1 MSDKKPLLKIE
12 NAKIICKNFKGAE
25 RQYNPEG
32 KRTFCVVLNIPTE
45 EAMRLEETGWNIRI
59 LKSSD
64 DYPDGGY
71 MLPVEARFKPYPPV
85 IWIRRNG
92 EKPMKMEEA
101 TVGELDNM
109 SFQSANLII
118 SGNEYEPHKIKAYL
132 REMYAD
138 VEVNQMAQAFFSRGV
153 E

>member
-1 MSDKKPLLKIE
+1 MSRKNHLMEIK

-32 KRTFCVVLNIPTE
+32 KRTFCVVLDIPTDEVMKLE
-45 EAMRLEETGWNIRI
+45 EAGWNVRI
-59 LKSSD
+59 LKPSE
-64 DYPDGGY
+64 DYPEGGY
-71 MLPVEARFKPYPPV
+71 MISVEARFKPYSPV

-92 EKPMKMEEA
+92 GAEMMMNEA
-101 TVGELDNM
+101 TISELDNM
-109 SFQSANLII
+109 SFQKVDLKI
-118 SGNEYEPHKIKAYL
+118 SGSAYEPHKIKAYL

-138 VEVNQMAQAFFSRGV
+138 VEVNQMAQAFFNRGA